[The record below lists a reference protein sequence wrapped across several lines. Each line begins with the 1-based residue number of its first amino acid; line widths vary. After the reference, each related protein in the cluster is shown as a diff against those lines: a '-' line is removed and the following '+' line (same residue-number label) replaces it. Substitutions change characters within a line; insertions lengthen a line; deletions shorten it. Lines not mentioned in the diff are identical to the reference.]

1 MGGTPVQTPPPGK
14 YEWLVVV
21 PDKPGQQQ
29 KRLEVRSQHFA
40 GLNKYIESGLFKT
53 GVLPDPPGFR
63 HQEREELMI
72 YLTRTGNKGAVL
84 NSKPESDDDPTKFDF
99 YGSTIIVVAESREEV
114 VGILEKDI
122 YATSGVWD
130 VEKVRDDGPSPDW
143 TSRRVGC
150 TDLAGKLT

>member
-40 GLNKYIESGLFKT
+40 GLKNYIESGQFKT
-53 GVLPDPPGFR
+53 G
-63 HQEREELMI
+63 
-72 YLTRTGNKGAVL
+72 GAIL

-130 VEKVRDDGPSPDW
+130 VEKAQIWPAKIAFRDP
-143 TSRRVGC
+143 
-150 TDLAGKLT
+150 

>member
-29 KRLEVRSQHFA
+29 KRLEVRPQHFA
-40 GLNKYIESGLFKT
+40 GLKNYIESGQYKT
-53 GVLPDPPGFR
+53 G
-63 HQEREELMI
+63 
-72 YLTRTGNKGAVL
+72 GALL

-99 YGSTIIVVAESREEV
+99 YGSTIVVVAESREEV

-130 VEKVRDDGPSPDW
+130 VEKVRDDGALPWLDVM
-143 TSRRVGC
+143 SRRLCEAEQDVVYISVTC
-150 TDLAGKLT
+150 H